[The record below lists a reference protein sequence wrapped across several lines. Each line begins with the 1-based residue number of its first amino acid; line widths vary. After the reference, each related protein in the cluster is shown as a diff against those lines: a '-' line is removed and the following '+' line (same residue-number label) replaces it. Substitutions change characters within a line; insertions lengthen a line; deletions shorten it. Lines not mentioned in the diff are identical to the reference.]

1 VTPQTDREALLK
13 IAERLDRCQM
23 LQGFGQVWVRLFADE
38 AMKYRD
44 QLRAIAGR
52 MKGEATN
59 EVSSSL

>member
-1 VTPQTDREALLK
+1 MSKQADRATLLE
-13 IAERLDRCQM
+13 IAEQLDQCKMFQD
-23 LQGFGQVWVRLFADE
+23 FGQVWVGLFADT

-44 QLRAIAGR
+44 QLRAIADR